1 MSELD
6 RGPGLPI
13 APPLIPLSALI
24 IAIVL
29 DWLPLRFMAEPLS
42 FNLQVIAGVVL
53 LAVGFWLDIS
63 AVRLFFR
70 EGTNPMPTQPALK
83 VVTTGPYRFT
93 RNPMYLGMV
102 AILLGLS
109 LVFSLEWGVIFTPIV
124 WIVMDRVIVLREEAY
139 LNRKFGA
146 DYHALLMR
154 TRRWL

>member
-1 MSELD
+1 MHSED
-6 RGPGLPI
+6 SGPQLPI
-13 APPLIPLSALI
+13 APPLVPLTALI
-24 IAIVL
+24 LAIVL
-29 DWLPLRFMAEPLS
+29 DWLPLRFMAGPVG

-53 LAVGFWLDIS
+53 LLVGIWLDTS

-109 LVFSLEWGVIFTPIV
+109 LIFSLEWGVIFTPIV
-124 WIVMDRVIVLREEAY
+124 WIIMDRVIVLREEAY
-139 LNRKFGA
+139 LNRKFGPH
-146 DYHALLMR
+146 YQALLTQ